1 MKEDEVNDSR
11 YKSGRKSRN
20 KIVKILTKL
29 KSRNF
34 YKFKFQSLSK
44 TKKVQQVS
52 IIEES
57 NFWISDTIV
66 AFTKLR

>member
-1 MKEDEVNDSR
+1 MKEDEVDSSR
-11 YKSGRKSRN
+11 YKSVRKSGN
-20 KIVKILTKL
+20 KIVKILAKL

-44 TKKVQQVS
+44 TKKVQKIG

-57 NFWISDTIV
+57 NF
-66 AFTKLR
+66 